1 MGRGRA
7 AQEVGLPR
15 SSVLP
20 RVRAS
25 RRRRVGAHGCDALR
39 PCLDRRARPSRYNGQ
54 RFAFERCPA
63 PGADLPLALR
73 RPRRPVA
80 DGSFGRAIHIKTS
93 LVRLAS
99 SLSGSV
105 SRCAS
110 LCKGYCCAFAL
121 VRLFIRSPAL
131 SLCRR
136 WCSQRQKICA
146 WVALRGA
153 LAIAALR
160 SVNDEQRCDGAR
172 RQPRAKS

>member
-7 AQEVGLPR
+7 APQLSAAPRRFLPR
-15 SSVLP
+15 AAG
-20 RVRAS
+20 RTS
-25 RRRRVGAHGCDALR
+25 RRRRVEHGCDAPR

-153 LAIAALR
+153 LRNCSAT
-160 SVNDEQRCDGAR
+160 
-172 RQPRAKS
+172 

>member
-1 MGRGRA
+1 MERGGAAPQLRA
-7 AQEVGLPR
+7 APR
-15 SSVLP
+15 LGAATSPSKPSS
-20 RVRAS
+20 S
-25 RRRRVGAHGCDALR
+25 RWSARL
-39 PCLDRRARPSRYNGQ
+39 RRAAAVPRPTS
-54 RFAFERCPA
+54 APVALLWRCLLLCGAAPA
-63 PGADLPLALR
+63 PRADLPLALR

-153 LAIAALR
+153 LRNCSAT
-160 SVNDEQRCDGAR
+160 
-172 RQPRAKS
+172 